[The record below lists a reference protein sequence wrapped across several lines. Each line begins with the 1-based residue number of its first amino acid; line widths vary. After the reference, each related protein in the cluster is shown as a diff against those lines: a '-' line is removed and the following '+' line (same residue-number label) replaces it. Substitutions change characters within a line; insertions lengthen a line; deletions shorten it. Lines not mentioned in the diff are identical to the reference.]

1 MTQPTKIHMFVPRFL
16 LSLIALMFLIA
27 ATSVSG
33 QNSTSDKRSLIEGVW
48 ILKSIYKTQN
58 ATGVD
63 GPQQESLLNSRVS
76 YKSNS
81 LTSCKQSVPITTVEI
96 NERSTKN
103 LFADTNVGADELHLS
118 GAKVTQVIFNKTQS
132 GNCFGTF
139 TLPGE
144 DVYIKGKNELIIN
157 FVGVFYRAVREK

>member
-1 MTQPTKIHMFVPRFL
+1 MTRATNIYVFVPRFL
-16 LSLIALMFLIA
+16 SSLVALMFLIA
-27 ATSVSG
+27 ATSGSG
-33 QNSTSDKRSLIEGVW
+33 QDSFSKRSPIEGVW

-63 GPQQESLLNSRVS
+63 GPQQKSLLNSRIS

-81 LTSCKQSVPITTVEI
+81 LTSCKQSVPIATVEI
-96 NERSTKN
+96 NERSTRD
-103 LFADTNVGADELHLS
+103 LFADTNVGADELKLS
-118 GAKVTQVIFNKTQS
+118 GAKVTEVIFNKTQS

-157 FVGVFYRAVREK
+157 FVGVFYRAVRE

>member
-1 MTQPTKIHMFVPRFL
+1 MTQPIRAYMSGSRFL
-16 LSLIALMFLIA
+16 LSLVAMAFLVA
-27 ATSVSG
+27 ATNVPG
-33 QNSTSDKRSLIEGVW
+33 QRSISDKRSLIEGTWV
-48 ILKSIYKTQN
+48 LKSIYKTQN

-63 GPQQESLLNSRVS
+63 GDQQRALLNSRIS
-76 YKSNS
+76 YKSGS
-81 LTSCKQSVPITTVEI
+81 LTSCKQSVPITVVDV

-103 LFADTNVGADELHLS
+103 LFADTNVGADELNLS
-118 GAKVTQVIFNKTQS
+118 GSTVTEVTFNKTQS

-157 FVGVFYRAVREK
+157 FVGVFYRALREK